1 MFKYWQKE
9 SLTQYDYLIANIMD
23 VSTRIPLHQI
33 TSIVDAKEVSF
44 LIQTCIEIDLSPLD
58 ANNHYVRYY

>member
-1 MFKYWQKE
+1 
-9 SLTQYDYLIANIMD
+9 MD